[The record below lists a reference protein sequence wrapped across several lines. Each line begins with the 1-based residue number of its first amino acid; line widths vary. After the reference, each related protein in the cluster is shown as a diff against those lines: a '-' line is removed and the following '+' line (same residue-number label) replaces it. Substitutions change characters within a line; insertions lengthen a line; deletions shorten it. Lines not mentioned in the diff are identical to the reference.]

1 MLVIPSID
9 LRGGRCVRLREGD
22 FATET
27 SYAIEP
33 EELVRRYRSLGAR
46 WLHIVD
52 LDGAKNGVTVNM
64 PAIERLARQSEMSL
78 QAGGGIRSTAAIERL
93 LSAGVARVVVGSAAV
108 QRPAEVATWISSFG
122 PDRVCIAFDVR
133 LGPGNQPQVHTHGW
147 TVNSA
152 ISLWNALAIYGAG
165 PLKHVLCTDISR
177 DGTLRGPNLPLY
189 RTALKRHP
197 ELEWQASG
205 GVRDALD
212 LAALAR
218 LGIAA
223 AVSGTALLEDRIPMK
238 ELQPFLPD
246 ASSPASTYA

>member
-52 LDGAKNGVTVNM
+52 LDGAKNGVTVNI
-64 PAIERLARQSEMSL
+64 PVIERLARHSEMSL
-78 QAGGGIRSTAAIERL
+78 QVGGGIRSTAAIERL

-108 QRPAEVATWISSFG
+108 QRPAEVATWISSLG

-133 LGPGNQPQVHTHGW
+133 PGSGNEPQVYTHGW

-152 ISLWNALAIYGAG
+152 VSLWNALAIYGAG
-165 PLKHVLCTDISR
+165 QLTHVLCTDISR
-177 DGTLRGPNLPLY
+177 DGTLSGPNLPLY
-189 RTALKRHP
+189 RTALRRHP
-197 ELEWQASG
+197 ELKWQASG